1 MSLMNITIKYSPN
14 CFFLKET
21 FLSTKSSSKVLSP
34 YFNIEKTNQYALEM
48 ENIVIMSRDSLT
60 SQLPS
65 KSETLS
71 GEEVKLPPSMKLRC
85 SSKSPVDDGQEEQ
98 SQGYAIH
105 PVGDN
110 TN

>member
-1 MSLMNITIKYSPN
+1 
-14 CFFLKET
+14 
-21 FLSTKSSSKVLSP
+21 
-34 YFNIEKTNQYALEM
+34 M
-48 ENIVIMSRDSLT
+48 ENVVIKSRDSQT

-110 TN
+110 TNRCLLKEYLGRYQKALMRVSILLNHTINLIVP